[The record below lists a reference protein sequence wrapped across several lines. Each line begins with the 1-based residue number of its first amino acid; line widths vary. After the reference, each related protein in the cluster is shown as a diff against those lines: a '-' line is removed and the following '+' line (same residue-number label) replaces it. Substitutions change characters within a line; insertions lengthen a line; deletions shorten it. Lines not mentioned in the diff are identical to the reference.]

1 MEMTPEGLDLICRF
15 EGFRGEAYRCPA
27 GIWTIGYGHTSQAG
41 PPIVGPGLTMSEAEA
56 RRVLL
61 VDVGIFAA
69 GVGSLL
75 TRTLNDAQFSALV
88 SFAFNVGLGNFK
100 SSSVLRAVNTGD
112 FAAVPRRLQLWVKGG
127 GKVLPG
133 LVKRRAAEAAMFVA
147 DEKAAG
153 EQDGHT
159 PAPVEGKSPGRSST
173 IAAAILATLASLLSI
188 PLQLVWSGSGSLM
201 MALTAVTIAAA
212 FWIVIERRRKSK
224 EDGI

>member
-1 MEMTPEGLDLICRF
+1 
-15 EGFRGEAYRCPA
+15 
-27 GIWTIGYGHTSQAG
+27 
-41 PPIVGPGLTMSEAEA
+41 
-56 RRVLL
+56 
-61 VDVGIFAA
+61 
-69 GVGSLL
+69 
-75 TRTLNDAQFSALV
+75 V

-147 DEKAAG
+147 DEEAAG
-153 EQDGHT
+153 EPDGHT
-159 PAPVEGKSPGRSST
+159 PAPIEGKSPGRSST